1 LFSVLIF
8 PIPII
13 FSLILNLL
21 NYNILLDLIWYQ

>member
-13 FSLILNLL
+13 FSLILNLF